1 MKPQVVRHQQSQM
14 VLLGQTLSFETQQI
28 PQAWILAQT
37 QMPAGSR
44 GTGWKFSARKGLE
57 HWWRLHCPWQ
67 TSSNDHQNCCP
78 NSSGCPQ
85 RMQRTRVSFKTK
97 LLGTKTRIFW
107 SSEPW
112 WSCSEQWQ
120 VPWKSAK
127 IHQSDQNSWEE
138 HTQKGQSQKVHNGIS
153 CIQLLKFALK
163 WGTDNLHQEW
173 ECTNSFSNSWLQWS
187 SPLTGFFSP
196 HHLILD
202 NDKSIRVRQM
212 KSHFS

>member
-112 WSCSEQWQ
+112 WSCLNNGRFLENLQ
-120 VPWKSAK
+120 KSISQTRILGRNTHRK
-127 IHQSDQNSWEE
+127 D
-138 HTQKGQSQKVHNGIS
+138 SQKR
-153 CIQLLKFALK
+153 
-163 WGTDNLHQEW
+163 
-173 ECTNSFSNSWLQWS
+173 CTTVSAVSNC
-187 SPLTGFFSP
+187 
-196 HHLILD
+196 
-202 NDKSIRVRQM
+202 
-212 KSHFS
+212 